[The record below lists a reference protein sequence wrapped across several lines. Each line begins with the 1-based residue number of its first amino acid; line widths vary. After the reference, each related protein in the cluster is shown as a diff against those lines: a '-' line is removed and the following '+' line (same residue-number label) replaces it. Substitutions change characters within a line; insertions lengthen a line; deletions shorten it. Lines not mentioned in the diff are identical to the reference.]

1 MSPEEV
7 SKIIAN
13 EIGKDLK
20 HTNLH
25 GCDLRKCL
33 VTPQRRL
40 FSDARDET
48 QAREMW
54 LVLEED
60 PDTHSGYRIIFDEE
74 TSGFGLAVE
83 GKDGRDVCIGVY
95 GSFIETFDGM

>member
-7 SKIIAN
+7 SKIIAD
-13 EIGKDLK
+13 EISKDWQ

-25 GCDLRKCL
+25 GCDLQKCL

-40 FSDARDET
+40 FSDARGEAK
-48 QAREMW
+48 AREMW
-54 LVLEED
+54 LVLEER
-60 PDTHSGYRIIFDEE
+60 PDTHSGYRIVFDEE
-74 TSGFGLAVE
+74 TREFGLAIE
-83 GKDGRDVCIGVY
+83 GKDGRDVCIGIY